1 MSLTF
6 ETARIT
12 GLHHKVEKPGITG
25 KIEITGVFTAKI
37 AEEMGARWVVF
48 DKEQIIKG
56 GFKSIEL
63 DYALQ
68 ALRLKFTPKGNLDKL
83 VLDVPSQGAGHFKV
97 MTLGDGKKKAKKLLV
112 KFKVDH
118 AGSQVP
124 LIQYLEQIGGA
135 EGKLELLPDLKQAQ
149 KQMFGDDVK
158 PEAAAETARAA
169 QEAAGGAI
177 VDKDPFGVDEEE
189 DPRAWRKDE
198 AGWPVPNKHGV
209 YNERHAQTVKLV
221 AKGGECRIYV
231 IEAKPDTWAWG
242 YEVQCKDFGVSHPL
256 SGAPLATKRAA
267 IVWALKIVEGLLQD
281 KTGNSQKSTDQI
293 YALYNAVVK
302 MIAESSQGEVDP
314 APDEQQDDSFL
325 ACMKRATNTDQGRTI
340 LRDLETAIAALER
353 RGGIKVPTVGPDVP
367 NIGYRGFS
375 VVTPREW
382 KAIQKRIRDN
392 GHPAIAKEHEDLI
405 TDGQAANS
413 AFEVL
418 LAKEYA
424 QDLSKDRIAE
434 EVVQ

>member
-25 KIEITGVFTAKI
+25 KIEIAGVFTAKI
-37 AEEMGARWVVF
+37 AEAMGARWVVF

-56 GFKSIEL
+56 GFKTIEL

-68 ALRLKFTPKGNLDKL
+68 ALRLRFTPKGNLEKF

-135 EGKLELLPDLKQAQ
+135 EGKLELLPDLKQNQ

-158 PEAAAETARAA
+158 PDAAAETAKAA
-169 QEAAGGAI
+169 QAAASES
-177 VDKDPFGVDEEE
+177 VEKEEN
-189 DPRAWRKDE
+189 PLAWRKDE
-198 AGWPVPNKHGV
+198 NGWPVPNKHGV
-209 YNERHAQTVKLV
+209 YNSRHAQAVKLV
-221 AKGGECRIYV
+221 AKGSECLIYV

-242 YEVQCKDFGVSHPL
+242 YEVQCKDLGYSHPL

-267 IVWALKIVEGLLQD
+267 VLWALKIVEGLLQD

-293 YALYNAVVK
+293 YALYQMVLQA
-302 MIAESSQGEVDP
+302 IAEYSQGEEQAGTEPGDGEP
-314 APDEQQDDSFL
+314 AQSFT
-325 ACMKRATNTDQGRTI
+325 ARMMHATDANEGRQI
-340 LRDLETAIAALER
+340 LRDLETAIAAIEISA
-353 RGGIKVPTVGPDVP
+353 GIKVPSVGDVP
-367 NIGYRGFS
+367 NGYRGFS
-375 VVTPREW
+375 VVTPKEW
-382 KAIQKRIRDN
+382 RWIAKRIRDN
-392 GHPAIAKEHEDLI
+392 GHPDMAKEHEALI
-405 TDGQAANS
+405 ADGKEAN
-413 AFEVL
+413 AEF
-418 LAKEYA
+418 
-424 QDLSKDRIAE
+424 DRLKAE
-434 EVVQ
+434 ENAHIFDRKEPGDAEDQAD